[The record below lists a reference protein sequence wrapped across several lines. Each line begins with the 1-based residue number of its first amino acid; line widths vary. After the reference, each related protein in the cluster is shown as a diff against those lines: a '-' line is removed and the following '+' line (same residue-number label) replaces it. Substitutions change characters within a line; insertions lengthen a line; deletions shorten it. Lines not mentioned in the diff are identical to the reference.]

1 MTFSLDSACFYYR
14 VSTSNQSERASTLS
28 HYQSRARKIGFK
40 DEQIFYDI
48 GSGTT
53 AERSSYK
60 KVKEMAIKGQIN
72 AIFLP
77 NDLSRL
83 TRNLVEFQV
92 IKALLLE
99 TGVKLYNL
107 SFDEYKFESP
117 EEGLQG
123 NLQISFYQYEAERNK
138 RRAID
143 GAKYIRENHIPQRA
157 IFPYEK
163 DGNKLV
169 PNHDFYMDTKTSF
182 WQIAN
187 DIVDTYIVTH
197 SHRGTIHQMLE
208 KYGTTDTKVRHLKYP
223 TEASGIRRFLRRQ
236 EIRGNLHYKVTDE
249 IIYGTHDP
257 LVFGSRLITL
267 DKLLNRPVKGWNP
280 NKKRRNLWKNIMFC
294 GECKSEMRVQSNC
307 GKYRYVLCSNANPK
321 AAKVITRRKL
331 RQEICR
337 CSQVG
342 YSGLTPDDLEFQTIE
357 ALTRRARVIANKVYD
372 DPVIVTPKEVPDLQ
386 RQIETLK
393 NTAMTVPGLEGVIR
407 EKEQELQK
415 LLYLDNTKDILET
428 QAQREKLAEF
438 GQTMEFW
445 QRASFDQ
452 KLRLF
457 AEFISR
463 IDIRDG
469 VPTFTFKV

>member
-1 MTFSLDSACFYYR
+1 MGFNLDTAVFYYR
-14 VSTSNQSERASTLS
+14 VSTSNQSERASTLA
-28 HYQSRARKIGFK
+28 HYHSRAKKIGFK

-53 AERSSYK
+53 ADRSSYK
-60 KVKEMAIKGQIN
+60 EIKEMAIKGQIN

-117 EEGLQG
+117 EESLQG
-123 NLQISFYQYEAERNK
+123 NLQLSFYQYEAERNK

-157 IFPYEK
+157 IFPYKKE
-163 DGNKLV
+163 GNKLV
-169 PNHDFYMDTKTSF
+169 PNHDFYLDTGVSY

-187 DIVDTYIVTH
+187 DIVDTYIDTH
-197 SHRGTIHQMLE
+197 SHRGTVHRMLA
-208 KYGTTDTKVRHLKYP
+208 KYGISDTKVRHLKYP
-223 TEASGIRRFLRRQ
+223 TEPSGIRRYLKRQ

-249 IIYGTHDP
+249 IIYGTHEP
-257 LVFGSRLITL
+257 LVYGSRLITL
-267 DKLLNRPVKGWNP
+267 DKLLNRPVQGWSP
-280 NKKRRNLWKNIMFC
+280 KKKRRNLWKNIMFC
-294 GECKSEMRVQSNC
+294 GECGAEMRVQASE
-307 GKYRYVLCSNANPK
+307 KYKYVLCSNANPK
-321 AAKVITRRKL
+321 SAKIITRRKL
-331 RQEICR
+331 GQEKCS

-342 YSGLTPDDLEFQTIE
+342 CSGLIPEDLEFQTIE
-357 ALTRRARVIANKVYD
+357 ALTRRAKKIANQVYRE
-372 DPVIVTPKEVPDLQ
+372 PIIVTPKEVPELQ

-393 NTAMTVPGLEGVIR
+393 NTALTVPGLESVIR
-407 EKEQELQK
+407 DKEQELQK
-415 LLYLDNTKDILET
+415 LLYQDNSDDILET
-428 QAQREKLAEF
+428 QAQREKLVEF
-438 GQTMEFW
+438 GQSLEFW
-445 QRASFDQ
+445 QRANFEQ

-457 AEFISR
+457 AEFIER
-463 IDIRDG
+463 IDIKDG
-469 VPTFTFKV
+469 VPTFTFRV